1 MREVPQR
8 ALQLRALPVRGTGTG
23 LPSWRPERLQN
34 WCQLKARCSC
44 PCRSP
49 GSVPVVG
56 LPLWGLIGRH
66 LLPRA
71 PGTLQRALMET
82 FGKRLCVSQVA
93 LRKSC
98 VLPGKGQ
105 GDCSADSWKGHGCL
119 PPLKG
124 TDAPN
129 PQRIQQTKPNREGT
143 LGSAPL
149 LPWHPREREKECTFP
164 SPSWEEI

>member
-8 ALQLRALPVRGTGTG
+8 SLQLRALPVRGAGTG
-23 LPSWRPERLQN
+23 LPSWRPERLQS
-34 WCQLKARCSC
+34 WCQLKARCWC

-49 GSVPVVG
+49 GSVPAVG
-56 LPLWGLIGRH
+56 LPLWGLMGKH
-66 LLPRA
+66 LLPRT
-71 PGTLQRALMET
+71 PGTLQRALIET

-93 LRKSC
+93 LSKSF

-129 PQRIQQTKPNREGT
+129 PQRIQQTKPN
-143 LGSAPL
+143 
-149 LPWHPREREKECTFP
+149 
-164 SPSWEEI
+164 